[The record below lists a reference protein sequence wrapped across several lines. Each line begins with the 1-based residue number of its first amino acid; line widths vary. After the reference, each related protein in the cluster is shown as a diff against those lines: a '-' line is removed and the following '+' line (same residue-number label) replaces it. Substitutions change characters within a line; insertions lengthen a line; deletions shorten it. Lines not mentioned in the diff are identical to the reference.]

1 MRVLKR
7 IAKIFAWIFGSL
19 VGIVLLAYMLLQ
31 IPAVQKKLTDVV
43 SEKVGSLIGMHI
55 EIGHVVPIPWDG
67 LVLRDV
73 IMTNS
78 QNDTVLQSASIKAV
92 LDRMQLDSSF
102 VSIKEIGLSKPM
114 ICVEKDSLGNLNIAS
129 LLDALSSSDTS
140 SKFHLQIHEIS
151 IRDANVRY
159 RDLTEEQH
167 AEYGVNFSNIALSKL
182 FVQAHDFSM
191 CDGNYALAID
201 NLSCEEQSGLKIQY
215 LHTSATM
222 SDTLIRCEDLSL
234 YTPQTKLAAQD
245 FAMKYADFSDFSDFC
260 EKVYLSAHV
269 RRTTVALHDISYF
282 APSLK
287 DFPYSCSVEGEMEG
301 TISDF
306 AIENLH
312 IGYGRSSQF
321 VGSVSAKGLPNV
333 EETQFVI
340 NAKKLITNQFDIEHT
355 QVPPFDEE
363 QFVSLPSTL
372 RNLTYFNYVGTV
384 KGVWNDLSA
393 KGVLIT
399 NAGKVSTDAR
409 LTQKKTNVCTGKIA
423 FDDFDLSTCLSGM
436 TLLGKATGNLD
447 IDASFNSDSL
457 IKAQIA
463 GTLDKLEFN
472 DYEYTGLNI
481 DGKLSARKFFGKFDI
496 DDPNLK
502 MRFGGLV
509 DISKDVPDF
518 RFISNVEKAKLDKL
532 HIFND
537 SLSNAAF
544 RLSVDFQGAEL
555 DDMSGDV
562 SIRDFRYSNAK
573 GQIAT
578 KNIALNVEHENKRT
592 IRLHSAFVDAS
603 VEGEGKYTDLTYSVL
618 ALLKKHLDFLPTIT
632 EKYAQSEDFAAEV
645 EIKQMD
651 TIFSLLQSNVRIAE
665 HTKIQAQYQHSN
677 NVCDVRISSPKFS
690 YNSVELHK
698 CKMDCSVSEESIS
711 YNAIAYLSDSLHRSS
726 TNNSLKLQGFVKRGD
741 LSTELDWAYRDAI
754 KTTGKISLDGSM
766 ISKGENTLPKFDLVI
781 QPTTI
786 QVEDSVWNVAQ
797 STIVIDSTKISI
809 TNFSLSKDAKKISV
823 DGTISENP
831 EDVVV
836 VNVDN
841 YDLSEINPIINNARI
856 RLAGPLQGRVRLK
869 NLYAT
874 PLVFADVQSS
884 NISFND
890 NPLGEMRVRSF
901 WENREKALLMKM
913 YIRKDNT
920 PNFAVEGKYVP
931 QKDSVHF
938 DVSLTDFKLDN
949 FSEILQGTVDNIVG
963 MANGDID
970 VDGKLSNLTY
980 SGEIEISRGSMLV
993 NYTNVPY
1000 TFSGKLKARKT
1011 RFFFSDFTIA
1021 DAMQNT
1027 GTIHGFLDVKEITN
1041 PHYLF
1046 DIQTPKMLV
1055 MKTTAKDNDYFYGTI
1070 YYNGTAKIDGDL
1082 NETDIS
1088 GNGTTLENT
1097 ICSVPVSYSELSG
1110 SYDFLFFSTDSLTVQ
1125 TYEKVKSSSGLT
1137 LNLTLNV
1144 TPDAQAQI
1152 IFDPKVGDII
1162 KARGAGNL
1170 QVKMDKGGD
1179 LQMYGKYQIEE
1190 GDYLFTLKNLINK
1203 KLILQKGG
1211 TIVWN
1216 GDPLNAQV
1224 DLSANY
1230 ETKASPQPLFDS
1242 TVNASKRIPVT
1253 CQAHL
1258 KNNLLSPDISYDILV
1273 PSSAT
1278 QVSEVLSTLSEDEM
1292 TLQFFSLMLQSA
1304 FMAVNSGSGV
1314 GSSVSFEV
1322 LSNQF
1327 NNLLSQID
1335 PDMDVSVNYRMGTD
1349 NVTNNEF
1356 EFGISRQFWNDRIM
1370 VNVNGYTDFGGTG
1383 ETEQSSDQNQ
1393 TNDFSGNVSVE
1404 MKLNKKGTIK
1414 VKGFS
1419 RSNEDELSE
1428 KRENTNGVGFFFTK
1442 DFNTVKD
1449 LFRKNQEE

>member
-1 MRVLKR
+1 MLKR
-7 IAKIFAWIFGSL
+7 IAKIFAWILGSL
-19 VGIVLLAYMLLQ
+19 VGIVLLAYVLLQ
-31 IPAVQKKLTDVV
+31 IPAVQKKLTDIV

-67 LVLRDV
+67 LVLKDV

-78 QNDTVLQSASIKAV
+78 QNDTVFQSASVKAV
-92 LDRMQLDSSF
+92 LDKMQLDSSF
-102 VSIKEIGLSKPM
+102 LSIKEIALSKPM

-151 IRDANVRY
+151 VRDANVHY
-159 RDLTEEQH
+159 RDFTEEQN
-167 AEYGVNFSNIALSKL
+167 AEYGVNFSNVALSKL
-182 FVQAHDFSM
+182 FIQAHDFSM
-191 CDGNYALAID
+191 YDGNYALAID
-201 NLSCEEQSGLKIQY
+201 NFSCEEQSGLKIQY
-215 LHTSATM
+215 LHTLATV
-222 SDTLIRCEDLSL
+222 SDTLIRCEDLSI
-234 YTPQTKLAAQD
+234 YTPQTKLSAQH
-245 FAMKYADFSDFSDFC
+245 FAMKYADFSDFSGFC
-260 EKVYLSAHV
+260 EKVHLSANLHRSNV
-269 RRTTVALHDISYF
+269 TLHDISYF
-282 APSLK
+282 ASSLK
-287 DFPYSCSVEGEMEG
+287 EFPYSCTVEGEMEG

-306 AIENLH
+306 SIENLH

-321 VGSVSAKGLPNV
+321 VGSIAAKGLPNV
-333 EETQFVI
+333 EETNFVV
-340 NAKKLITNQFDIEHT
+340 NAKQLKTNQYDIEHT
-355 QVPPFDEE
+355 QIPPFDEE
-363 QFVSLPSTL
+363 QFISLPSTL
-372 RNLTYFNYVGTV
+372 QKLTFFNYVGTI
-384 KGVWNDLSA
+384 KGVWNDLTT
-393 KGVLIT
+393 KGVLTT
-399 NAGKVSTDAR
+399 NAGKISTDAR
-409 LTQKKTNVCTGKIA
+409 LTQKKTSVCTGKIA
-423 FDDFDLSTCLSGM
+423 FDDFDLSTCLA
-436 TLLGKATGNLD
+436 TTILGKTTGNLD
-447 IDASFNSDSL
+447 VDASFNSDSL
-457 IKAQIA
+457 IKAQIV
-463 GTLDKLEFN
+463 GTIDKLECN
-472 DYEYTGLNI
+472 DYEYSGVNI
-481 DGKLSARKFFGKFDI
+481 DGKLSARKFMGKFDI

-509 DISKDVPDF
+509 DMAKDIPDF
-518 RFISNVEKAKLDKL
+518 RFISKVDKANLDKL
-532 HIFND
+532 NLFND
-537 SLSNAAF
+537 SLASVAF
-544 RLSVDFQGAEL
+544 RLSVDFQGTEL

-562 SIRDFRYSNAK
+562 SIRDFQFSNAK
-573 GQIAT
+573 GKIAT

-618 ALLKKHLDFLPTIT
+618 ALLKKHLDFLPAVT
-632 EKYAQSEDFAAEV
+632 EKYTQSEDFAAEV

-651 TIFSLLQSNVRIAE
+651 TIFSILQSNVRIAE
-665 HTKIQAQYQHSN
+665 HTTIQAQYIQSDN
-677 NVCDVRISSPKFS
+677 ACNVKISSPKLS
-690 YNSVELHK
+690 YNTMEVQK
-698 CKMDCSVSEESIS
+698 CKMDCSLTNEKIS
-711 YNAIAYLSDSLHRSS
+711 FDALAYIADSLNRTSAD
-726 TNNSLKLQGFVKRGD
+726 NSLKLNGFVKKGD
-741 LSTELDWAYRDAI
+741 VSAELIWAYRDAI
-754 KTTGKISLDGSM
+754 KTTGTIAFDGTM
-766 ISKGENTLPKFDLVI
+766 ISHGEQRMPKLNLALR
-781 QPTTI
+781 PTII
-786 QVEDSVWNVAQ
+786 QVEDSVWNVAPA
-797 STIVIDSTKISI
+797 SIVVDSSSISI
-809 TNFSLSKDAKKISV
+809 VNFCLSKDAKKISV
-823 DGTISENP
+823 DGVVSQNP
-831 EDVVV
+831 NDVVV
-836 VNVDN
+836 VNVEN
-841 YDLSEINPIINNARI
+841 YDLSEINPLINNPRI
-856 RLAGPLQGRVRLK
+856 RMAGPLQGRVRLK

-884 NISFND
+884 AISFND
-890 NPLGEMRVRSF
+890 NLLGEMRIRSF
-901 WENREKALLMKM
+901 WENRAKALLMKM
-913 YIRKDNT
+913 YIRKDGT

-931 QKDSVHF
+931 QNDSVHF
-938 DVSLTDFKLDN
+938 DVSLTDFKMET
-949 FSEILQGTVDNIVG
+949 FSEILQGTVDNIAG
-963 MANGDID
+963 MANGDVDID
-970 VDGKLSNLTY
+970 GTLSNLTY
-980 SGEIEISRGSMLV
+980 SGEIEISNGSMLV
-993 NYTNVPY
+993 NFTNVPY

-1011 RFFFSDFTIA
+1011 RFFFSDFSIA

-1027 GTIHGFLDVKEITN
+1027 GTIRGFLDVKEITN

-1055 MKTTAKDNDYFYGTI
+1055 MKTTAKENDYFYGTI
-1070 YYNGTAKIDGDL
+1070 YYNGTAKIEGDL

-1097 ICSVPVSYSELSG
+1097 ICSIPVSYSELSG

-1211 TIVWN
+1211 TIAWN

-1242 TVNASKRIPVT
+1242 TVNATKRIPVT

-1278 QVSEVLSTLSEDEM
+1278 QVSEVLSTLSEDEK
-1292 TLQFFSLMLQSA
+1292 TLQFFSLMLHSA

-1383 ETEQSSDQNQ
+1383 ETEQSTDQNQ

-1404 MKLNKKGTIK
+1404 MKLNKKGTFK

>member
-1 MRVLKR
+1 MKR
-7 IAKIFAWIFGSL
+7 IAKIFAWIIGSL
-19 VGIVLLAYMLLQ
+19 VGIVLLAYVLLQ

-43 SEKVGSLIGMHI
+43 ADKVGSLIGMKI
-55 EIGHVVPIPWDG
+55 EVGKVVPIPWNG
-67 LVLRDV
+67 VALKDV
-73 IMTNS
+73 IILNP
-78 QNDTVLQSASIKAV
+78 QNDTVLLSPSVKAV
-92 LDRMQLDSSF
+92 LDRLQLDSSF
-102 VSIKEIGLSKPM
+102 VSIKEIGLLKPVVH
-114 ICVEKDSLGNLNIAS
+114 VEKDSLGNLNIAS
-129 LLDALSSSDTS
+129 LLEALSSSDTS

-151 IRDANVRY
+151 IRDANVIY
-159 RDLTEEQH
+159 RDFTEEQTMD
-167 AEYGVNFSNIALSKL
+167 YGVNFSNLALSKL
-182 FVQAHDFSM
+182 FLQAHDFSM
-191 CDGNYALAID
+191 YDGNYALAID
-201 NLSCEEQSGLKIQY
+201 NFSCEEQSGLKIQY
-215 LHTSATM
+215 LHALAHLC
-222 SDTLIRCEDLSL
+222 DTLIHCEDVAL
-234 YTPQTKLAAQD
+234 YTPTTKLAAQH

-260 EKVYLSAHV
+260 GKVHLSANLH
-269 RRTTVALHDISYF
+269 RSTVALHDISYF
-282 APSLK
+282 APTLK
-287 DFPYSCSVEGEMEG
+287 DFPYSFSVEGAMEG
-301 TISDF
+301 TVSDF
-306 AIENLH
+306 EIENLN

-321 VGSVSAKGLPNV
+321 VGAVSAKGLPNMD
-333 EETQFVI
+333 ETKFVI
-340 NAKKLITNQFDIEHT
+340 NAQKIKTNKYDIEHT
-355 QVPPFDEE
+355 QIPPFDEE
-363 QFVSLPSTL
+363 QYISLPNTL
-372 RNLTYFNYVGTV
+372 QNLTYFNYVGTI
-384 KGVWNDLSA
+384 KGVWNDLST
-393 KGVLIT
+393 KGVLTT
-399 NAGKVSTDAR
+399 NAGKISADAR
-409 LTQKKTNVCTGKIA
+409 LTQNKTSVCVGNIA
-423 FDDFDLSTCLSGM
+423 FDNFDLSTCLSGM

-457 IKAQIA
+457 IKAQVA

-472 DYEYTGLNI
+472 DYEYSGLNI

-509 DISKDVPDF
+509 DISKVVPDF

-532 HIFND
+532 NLFND
-537 SLSNAAF
+537 SLANVAF

-618 ALLKKHLDFLPTIT
+618 ALLKKHLAFLPAIT

-651 TIFSLLQSNVRIAE
+651 TIFSILQSNVRIARNS
-665 HTKIQAQYQHSN
+665 TIQAQYRKVD
-677 NVCDVRISSPKFS
+677 NVCDVKITSPKLS
-690 YNSVELHK
+690 YNSMELHK
-698 CKMDCSVSEESIS
+698 CYVDCSVSEEQIS
-711 YNAIAYLSDSLHRSS
+711 YDAIAYVTDSLQKTSAD
-726 TNNSLKLQGFVKRGD
+726 NSLKLQGFVKNGD
-741 LSTELDWAYRDAI
+741 LMTELLWAYHDAL
-754 KTTGKISLDGSM
+754 KTTGKIALDGTM
-766 ISKGENTLPKFDLVI
+766 ISKGERRLPKFELTLR
-781 QPTTI
+781 PTTI
-786 QVEDSVWNVAQ
+786 FVEDSLWNVAQ
-797 STIVIDSTKISI
+797 SSVVIDSSKISI
-809 TNFSLSKDAKKISV
+809 VNFCLSKDAKKISV
-823 DGTISENP
+823 DGTVSENP
-831 EDVVV
+831 DDVVV
-836 VNVDN
+836 VNVEN
-841 YDLSEINPIINNARI
+841 YDLSEVNPLINNPRI

-938 DVSLTDFKLDN
+938 DVSLSDFKMDN

-980 SGEIEISRGSMLV
+980 SGEIEITNGSMLV

-1011 RFFFSDFTIA
+1011 RFFFSDFSIA
-1021 DAMQNT
+1021 DAQNNQ
-1027 GTIHGFLDVKEITN
+1027 GKIHGFLDVKEITN

-1055 MKTTAKDNDYFYGTI
+1055 MKTTAKENDYFYGTI
-1070 YYNGTAKIDGDL
+1070 YYNGTAKIEGDL

-1110 SYDFLFFSTDSLTVQ
+1110 SYDFLFFSSDSLTVQ

-1278 QVSEVLSTLSEDEM
+1278 QVSEVLSTLSEDEK

-1304 FMAVNSGSGV
+1304 FMAVNSNSGV
-1314 GSSVSFEV
+1314 GGSVSFEV

-1393 TNDFSGNVSVE
+1393 TNDFAGNVSVE

-1442 DFNTVKD
+1442 DFNTLKD